1 MSAGTTA
8 QITSPQVERR
18 AAKHAEQSRSCCC
31 IHAETVGWRGSP
43 LWEQSKEKN
52 QQIHYTHRLLREKKK
67 HTDKGNCQNLLK
79 RHIFHYLQR
88 EIFGEMSDAKHISAL
103 DASAASWQVPL
114 EKQSAC
120 LWAFNTLFERHF
132 PQPVTWAEFR
142 TRGVSLENPT
152 YFCRCI
158 REGSNVYR
166 VDAYIWGK
174 SARKA

>member
-1 MSAGTTA
+1 MQNKAEVAAAFMQKLEVGGA
-8 QITSPQVERR
+8 HHFGNR
-18 AAKHAEQSRSCCC
+18 ARKRINRFIILTGYC
-31 IHAETVGWRGSP
+31 
-43 LWEQSKEKN
+43 
-52 QQIHYTHRLLREKKK
+52 EKKK
-67 HTDKGNCQNLLK
+67 THKGNCQNLLK

-88 EIFGEMSDAKHISAL
+88 ENFGEMSDAKHISAL

>member
-1 MSAGTTA
+1 MQNKAEVAAAFMQKLEVGGA
-8 QITSPQVERR
+8 HHFGNR
-18 AAKHAEQSRSCCC
+18 ARKRINRFIILTGYC
-31 IHAETVGWRGSP
+31 
-43 LWEQSKEKN
+43 
-52 QQIHYTHRLLREKKK
+52 EKKK

-88 EIFGEMSDAKHISAL
+88 ENFGEMSDAKHISVL